1 MLCEIL
7 TNGREFLNDWCGA
20 VGYNYLLE
28 SLDDKDKIEKE
39 ANWNEH
45 FPKLNGIL
53 KKQGIGEAKPYDA
66 LNDNEDDFILKKY
79 HIKDDKGDIER
90 RQTSRIISFQKDPS
104 DVNGPNHDIRLY
116 FSKQDELNVDDEL
129 DVDSRLDVD
138 NEPDIVN
145 VHAELTHFLF
155 LHVNNLLASEKSL
168 SLGVDVADLLMDRN
182 TATIIVQKRDPQ
194 SGYL

>member
-39 ANWNEH
+39 AS
-45 FPKLNGIL
+45 
-53 KKQGIGEAKPYDA
+53 IGEAKPYDA
-66 LNDNEDDFILKKY
+66 LNDNGCSPNNPIGLIY
-79 HIKDDKGDIER
+79 RGYDDKGDIER
-90 RQTSRIISFQKDPS
+90 RQTSRIISFPKDPS

-116 FSKQDELNVDDEL
+116 FSKRDELNVDDEL

-145 VHAELTHFLF
+145 VHGETFNDIT
-155 LHVNNLLASEKSL
+155 NNIEILKKL
-168 SLGVDVADLLMDRN
+168 
-182 TATIIVQKRDPQ
+182 
-194 SGYL
+194 